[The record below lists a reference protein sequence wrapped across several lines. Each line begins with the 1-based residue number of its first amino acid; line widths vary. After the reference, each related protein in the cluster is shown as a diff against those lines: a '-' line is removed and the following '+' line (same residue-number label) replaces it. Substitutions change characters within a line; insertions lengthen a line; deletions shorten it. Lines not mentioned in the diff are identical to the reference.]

1 MSPFAQISQTFL
13 YKYCTFVDQYRWAI
27 FETENTIEHAG
38 QTVDF
43 CTNRFQE
50 MKQGGEPVYFCIA
63 CHTCWGSLCC
73 KDSFELSWNILVHP
87 GMRQIFVK
95 ARGLNCNLYLGLC
108 HKDFVEI
115 FLK

>member
-13 YKYCTFVDQYRWAI
+13 SKYCIFLDKYRWAI

-50 MKQGGEPVYFCIA
+50 MKQGGEPVYF
-63 CHTCWGSLCC
+63 
-73 KDSFELSWNILVHP
+73 V
-87 GMRQIFVK
+87 
-95 ARGLNCNLYLGLC
+95 
-108 HKDFVEI
+108 
-115 FLK
+115 